1 MSNHVSEPS
10 PQRAAESAQSALAVG
25 VGVGACYLLVS
36 LLAGSDL
43 LDRQMWMDE
52 VHTWLIVS
60 DPDLGHAMNALSHG
74 ADYNPPM
81 YYLLLRGFTSITG
94 VTAASM
100 RAFSLLSMCIG
111 LGCIAAILRRRV
123 SAKAAMCGAAA
134 IAIQPLIIQQ
144 ATEARFYSVWFALVA
159 AFCLAKSSSSRTL
172 GRLLTQS
179 VLAAM
184 ICTVH
189 YFGVISLGLVFLVD
203 AANAWRNRNEE
214 QRRAALFLRF
224 TPYAAGVLALL
235 GCLGFYFGQR
245 AALSEPTW
253 ISAPTLPK
261 VKGFLTEFLPVIPLA
276 LAAFGWL
283 LSGGLAKQVQ
293 ATEPEEPAAA
303 EPTTPWNLLLAGI
316 GMPITLIVFS
326 YVVQP
331 ALVARYAI
339 VAMLAWGPL
348 IAALL
353 RRAESRFAF
362 TFLAVCLILGVDN
375 IRDLTWM
382 HEGIQAERDRLTQ
395 VLQERSAPV
404 IFEDRIDHYPAAMS
418 NPSSDWFMIDFEQ
431 RPSVKPALRIVQRDA
446 GRAVAEFYPQL
457 ALSSMQRLVDQGHN
471 SFLVV
476 PYKSSLTDHESAADE
491 ARLATEYPNFE
502 IERVE
507 RRVYRFRWLGGSI
520 ATAPQL

>member
-1 MSNHVSEPS
+1 MPDHAIEPP
-10 PQRAAESAQSALAVG
+10 PQPCAESAESALAVG
-25 VGVGACYLLVS
+25 VGVGAFYLLVS
-36 LLAGSDL
+36 LLVGSDL

-60 DPDLGHAMNALSHG
+60 DPDLGHALNALGHG

-81 YYLLLRGFTSITG
+81 YYLLLRAFTSITG

-111 LGCIAAILRRRV
+111 LGCLAALLRRRV
-123 SAKAAMCGAAA
+123 SATAAMCGAAA
-134 IAIQPLIIQQ
+134 IAVQPLIIQQ

-159 AFCLAKSSSSRTL
+159 AFCLAKSTSCRTVW
-172 GRLLTQS
+172 RLLTQS
-179 VLAAM
+179 LLAVM

-203 AANAWRNRNEE
+203 AANAWRERNSE
-214 QRRAALFLRF
+214 RRLAAWFLRF

-261 VKGFLTEFLPVIPLA
+261 VRGFLTEFLPVIPLV

-293 ATEPEEPAAA
+293 PTDPDETAAA
-303 EPTTPWNLLLAGI
+303 EPTTPWNLLLAGL

-348 IAALL
+348 IAAMLK
-353 RRAESRFAF
+353 RAGSRFAF

-382 HEGIQAERDRLTQ
+382 HKGIQAERDRLAQ
-395 VLQERSAPV
+395 ALQERAAPV

-418 NPSSDWFMIDFEQ
+418 NPTGDWFMIDFEQ

-446 GRAVAEFYPQL
+446 GRAVAEFYPQM
-457 ALSSMQRLVDQGHN
+457 ALSSMQRLVDQGHD

-476 PYKSSLTDHESAADE
+476 PYKSSLTNHESAADE
-491 ARLATEYPNFE
+491 SRLANEYPNFE
-502 IERVE
+502 IERLE
-507 RRVYRFRWLGGSI
+507 RRVYRFRWLGGSM
-520 ATAPQL
+520 ASSPQL